1 MANKSALIRVM
12 GDTPYVRVLDFLLAE
27 GRILDYTLSDISRR
41 SNVAWVTL
49 HSIWPKI
56 EELGIVT
63 KTREVGRAKMY
74 KLNEESPIARIL
86 VKTDFLI
93 SKSFADMKNGKNANL
108 NKELEDFDKAAI

>member
-27 GRILDYTLSDISRR
+27 GRI
-41 SNVAWVTL
+41 L